1 MAKATIN
8 KSNSMKYIDQLTM
21 AKHISE
27 VLGIPTGIIS
37 EIIELEQKLTMQYV
51 RDGYK
56 VTKKNYVTFTPKKKK
71 GYTLKSNITGKS
83 HEIEERISIK
93 TTLGQGFKV
102 YVSGQKDKMP
112 DKICRFVD
120 KGTLS
125 KQQQRTV
132 PITMS

>member
-1 MAKATIN
+1 MTKAKIKN
-8 KSNSMKYIDQLTM
+8 KVVFKYIDQLTM
-21 AKHISE
+21 AKQISE
-27 VLGIPTGIIS
+27 LLNLPTGIIT

-56 VTKKNYVTFTPKKKK
+56 VTKKNYITFTPKKKK
-71 GYTLKSNITGKS
+71 GYTLKSSITGKAY
-83 HEIEERISIK
+83 EIEDRMSVK

-120 KGTLS
+120 KGTTI
-125 KQQQRTV
+125 KNDPIV
-132 PITMS
+132 PVTMS